1 MKKYLALLR
10 MHENFRLLCFVQ
22 VICYFGAWFSHTGIF
37 TMLINLNAPIW
48 AISLCAAIAYVPC
61 VILAPFSGILIDKFS
76 PKPML
81 VTMMIIETITII
93 MLLFINS
100 LQMLPLLFIIIF
112 VRMGVGGIYFQ
123 AEMSILPKI
132 LKGSKLKL
140 ANEIH
145 SIIWAGCYTTGMAGA
160 GIYIYFFGVKS
171 AFVLDIALYIISFYF
186 LYKLTL
192 PSANKAVVKPVFEM
206 LKNGIVYIKNN
217 KLIIHLIL
225 LHGFVG
231 VTSYDALIALL
242 ADYKYSSIL
251 SIPLIIGFMNASR
264 AIGLIMGPALLSKF
278 TNNKTIIYMYF
289 GQGIGI
295 IIWAFLQFNFYTGFI
310 GMLTAGFFTSTLW
323 SYTYTLVQR
332 NCDEE
337 FYGRVIAYNDMVILL
352 VSAIFSMFVGY
363 MFKASFSL
371 QTITFI
377 MGCIFFIGGIYYYLV
392 NKFYIIK

>member
-48 AISLCAAIAYVPC
+48 AISLCAAIAYIPC
-61 VILAPFSGILIDKFS
+61 VVLAPFSGILVDKFS

-81 VTMMIIETITII
+81 VIMMFIETITII

-100 LQMLPLLFIIIF
+100 LEMLPLLFVIIF

-123 AEMSILPKI
+123 VEMSILPKI

-145 SIIWAGCYTTGMAGA
+145 SIIWAGCYTMGMAGA

-171 AFVLDIALYIISFYF
+171 AFLLDIALYIISFYF

-192 PSANKAVVKPVFEM
+192 PSVNKAIVKPVFEM

-264 AIGLIMGPALLSKF
+264 AIGLIMGPTLLSKF
-278 TNNKTIIYMYF
+278 TNNNTIIYMYF

-377 MGCIFFIGGIYYYLV
+377 MGCIFFVGGIYYYLV

>member
-48 AISLCAAIAYVPC
+48 AISLCAAIAYIPC
-61 VILAPFSGILIDKFS
+61 VVLAPFSGILVDKFS

-81 VTMMIIETITII
+81 VTMMFIETITII

-100 LQMLPLLFIIIF
+100 LEMLPVLFVIIF

-123 AEMSILPKI
+123 VEMSILPKI

-145 SIIWAGCYTTGMAGA
+145 SIIWAGCYTMGMAGA

-171 AFVLDIALYIISFYF
+171 AFLLDIALYIISFYF

-192 PSANKAVVKPVFEM
+192 PSVNKAIVKPVFEM
-206 LKNGIVYIKNN
+206 LKNGIIYIKNN

-264 AIGLIMGPALLSKF
+264 AIGLIMGPTLLSKF
-278 TNNKTIIYMYF
+278 TNNNTIIYMYF

-377 MGCIFFIGGIYYYLV
+377 MGCIFFVGGIYYYLV